1 MKTYPEIVETLKD
14 DYSKDIRIID
24 ECMIKLQEF
33 NNIPYEYEDNQS
45 FREVLLMGKRDAILC
60 LLRDLEDELIH
71 QREVL

>member
-33 NNIPYEYEDNQS
+33 NNIPYEYETNQNW
-45 FREVLLMGKRDAILC
+45 RQVMLMGNRDSILT
-60 LLRDLEDELIH
+60 LLRALQDELIH
-71 QREVL
+71 NRENL